1 MKKHE
6 TQSLTNQTLN
16 DEIKKKNTQ
25 KDQKLKRSIKRTR
38 IKIKIEKICLW
49 DGAWWET
56 ILIPESCLGDTCNTI
71 K

>member
-38 IKIKIEKICLW
+38 IKIKIEKICL
-49 DGAWWET
+49 
-56 ILIPESCLGDTCNTI
+56 
-71 K
+71 